1 MIFEVCS
8 GLCYCYFMNY
18 FFYACN
24 HVINLLNT
32 SKGLYILCVDL
43 YTVILLLINVG
54 KSDRWVETP
63 PLSNWIDIGGIV
75 VELVEGGHYF
85 VEVEVV
91 VSQIS
96 FTDIVNPK
104 LSIY

>member
-1 MIFEVCS
+1 MDYVTAIIWIIFV
-8 GLCYCYFMNY
+8 YD
-18 FFYACN
+18 CN
-24 HVINLLNT
+24 HAINLLNT
-32 SKGLYILCVDL
+32 RKGLYILCVDF
-43 YTVILLLINVG
+43 YTIILLLINVG

-75 VELVEGGHYF
+75 VESGHYF

-91 VSQIS
+91 FSQIS

>member
-1 MIFEVCS
+1 
-8 GLCYCYFMNY
+8 
-18 FFYACN
+18 
-24 HVINLLNT
+24 
-32 SKGLYILCVDL
+32 
-43 YTVILLLINVG
+43 LLLINVG

-75 VELVEGGHYF
+75 VESGHYF

-91 VSQIS
+91 FSQIS